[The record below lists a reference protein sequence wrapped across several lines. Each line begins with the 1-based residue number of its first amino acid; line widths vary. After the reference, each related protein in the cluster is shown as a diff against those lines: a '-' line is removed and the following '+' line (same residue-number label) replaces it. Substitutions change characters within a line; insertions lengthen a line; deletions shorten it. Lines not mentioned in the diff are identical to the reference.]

1 MSQAQPVPHSYFNDH
16 FSPVYLLLLPF
27 YFVVPKP
34 QTLLILQTLAL
45 ALGALPIYL
54 LARDRLAPG
63 FLRVAWVMAYFLFLP
78 LAFINLF
85 DFHELA
91 FAVLPLG
98 FALYF
103 LERGQPL
110 WFLISLLAA
119 FTVKEELP
127 LVGLGFGLYI
137 LLQKRDPKLGLGVL
151 AVSAL
156 AFVAIVRLI
165 IPAFGNGT
173 PYAYFTARYAQLG
186 NSPQEIVRT
195 VLTNPPKLAATLFQ
209 VQKFKFLVGI
219 FGPVLGLT
227 ILSGFGIL
235 LVVPTLATLLL
246 SNYAP
251 QFAFTSHYSA
261 PLIALVLGTSIIGL
275 ARLRPGLQGPLTA
288 AVLVSSVAFSFAV
301 GDLPFSRHFD
311 PRMFQTEARYVA
323 FAPRLALIPPAASVA
338 AENNLTPH
346 LSHRRLIYDIEFE
359 VIQHAEYVALD
370 DASLARNASAFAQQV
385 NAYVSQGYRVIAAGD
400 GLALL
405 QRQ

>member
-1 MSQAQPVPHSYFNDH
+1 
-16 FSPVYLLLLPF
+16 
-27 YFVVPKP
+27 
-34 QTLLILQTLAL
+34 
-45 ALGALPIYL
+45 
-54 LARDRLAPG
+54 
-63 FLRVAWVMAYFLFLP
+63 LFLP

-103 LERGQPL
+103 LERGQSV
-110 WFLISLLAA
+110 WFLLSLLAA

-137 LLQKRDPKLGLGVL
+137 LLQKRDLKLGLGVL

-186 NSPQEIVRT
+186 SSPQEIVRT
-195 VLTNPPKLAATLFQ
+195 ALTNPGKLAATLFQ
-209 VQKFKFLVGI
+209 VQKFKFLLGI

-227 ILSGFGIL
+227 ILSGLGIL

-275 ARLRPGLQGPLTA
+275 ARLRPRFHAPLSA
-288 AVLVSSVAFSFAV
+288 AVLLSSLAFSFTLGA
-301 GDLPFSRHFD
+301 LPFSRHFD
-311 PRMFQTEARYVA
+311 ARTFASEPRYVA
-323 FAPRLALIPPAASVA
+323 FAASLERIPPGASVA
-338 AENNLTPH
+338 AENHLTPH
-346 LSHRRLIYDIEFE
+346 LSHRRFIYDIEFE
-359 VIQHAEYVALD
+359 GIQHAEYLALD
-370 DASLARNASAFAQQV
+370 DAALGRNAQAFAQQV
-385 NAYVSQGYRVIAAGD
+385 EQMVSSGYRVIATGD
-400 GLALL
+400 GLAILH
-405 QRQ
+405 RQ